1 MDRGW
6 IEDESRMN
14 RTWIDIV
21 SPLVRS
27 DLWAEIDHLG
37 VNGKG
42 CPGRTLKLSIFANM
56 HQMQKRNAQL
66 LGYTR
71 AKSEIRLSHKSIFRT
86 LPFNPDLVKRWSHF
100 GGQGWR
106 IENLLNRIEW
116 VKCKIQLLA
125 KSQEKKIRSET
136 SIKLGNNFPSF
147 REFFVPIWSRQS
159 KISGWPRMNRG
170 WVKDESKM
178 KRERMRGTTRS
189 ILIFQSSN
197 LSVSAPVF
205 GRRGAC
211 KVYQVRPPI
220 TERDTL

>member
-6 IEDESRMN
+6 IEDQSRTN

-27 DLWAEIDHLG
+27 DLWAERDHLG

-42 CPGRTLKLSIFANM
+42 CPGRTLKLSIFADM

-71 AKSEIRLSHKSIFRT
+71 AKSEFRLSHKSIFGT
-86 LPFNPDLVKRWSHF
+86 LPFNPDLVKRRSHF

-106 IENLLNRIEW
+106 NENLLNRIEW

-125 KSQEKKIRSET
+125 KCFPRNRRRKRYDQRHQLSSE
-136 SIKLGNNFPSF
+136 IIFQVFENFL
-147 REFFVPIWSRQS
+147 VPIWSRQS
-159 KISGWPRMNRG
+159 
-170 WVKDESKM
+170 
-178 KRERMRGTTRS
+178 
-189 ILIFQSSN
+189 
-197 LSVSAPVF
+197 
-205 GRRGAC
+205 
-211 KVYQVRPPI
+211 
-220 TERDTL
+220 